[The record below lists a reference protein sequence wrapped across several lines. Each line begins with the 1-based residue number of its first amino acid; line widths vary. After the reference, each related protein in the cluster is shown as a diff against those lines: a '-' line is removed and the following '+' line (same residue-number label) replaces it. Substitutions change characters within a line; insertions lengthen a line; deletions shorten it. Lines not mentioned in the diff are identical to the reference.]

1 MSESY
6 KTYFIFLAAF
16 MQYSECFFIVAD
28 EQMPSL
34 KGPDLTVILSKPW
47 REPPLWNEQVTPQIN
62 GFKVVR
68 QRLF

>member
-1 MSESY
+1 
-6 KTYFIFLAAF
+6 